1 MENYH
6 FYQLNNQI
14 RGVHQELT
22 SSPIAHFGITI
33 KSGSREER
41 EDEQGLAHFI
51 EHTIFKGTTKR
62 KPFHILSRLD
72 VVGGE
77 LNAYTT
83 KEETCIYASFLS
95 GYYERAMELIS
106 DILFNSVFPKH
117 EIEKE
122 KDVVIDEINSY
133 LDSPSE
139 QIFDDFEEQIFQ
151 GHTIGR
157 NILGTKKSVKSFTQE
172 DLIRFL
178 KRTYIGEHIVF
189 SSIGNISPK
198 KIEKLAHK
206 YFEFP
211 LWSKT
216 KVDRTAFNNYKT
228 KKIELEKDTHQAHC
242 LMGVPSFDMHH
253 PRRREMVL
261 LNSLLGGMGL
271 NSRLNLNIRE
281 KHGVTYTIESNYSA
295 YSDTGLFSIYFGSE
309 KVASARIIK
318 LVFKELNKLKETS
331 LGIKQLHQSKEQLKG
346 HIALAQENKVN
357 LMLALGKSLLYF
369 DKIDTNQEI
378 FDSIDKITSSDLLD
392 LSNMVFQEDQLSMLI
407 YN

>member
-6 FYQLNNQI
+6 FYQLSNNM
-14 RGVHQELT
+14 RGVHQHAT

-33 KSGSREER
+33 KSGSREEK
-41 EDEQGLAHFI
+41 ENEQGLAHFI

-95 GYYERAMELIS
+95 DYYERAMELIS
-106 DILFNSVFPKH
+106 DILFNSIFPEH

-139 QIFDDFEEQIFQ
+139 QIFDDFEDQVFQ
-151 GHTIGR
+151 GHSIGR
-157 NILGTKKSVKSFTQE
+157 NILGTKKSVKSFTQKNLVE
-172 DLIRFL
+172 FL
-178 KRTYIGEHIVF
+178 KRTYIGDNIVF
-189 SSIGNISPK
+189 SSIGNIPSK
-198 KIEKLAHK
+198 KFEKLAHK
-206 YFEFP
+206 YFELP
-211 LWSKT
+211 LWSNN
-216 KVDRTAFNNYKT
+216 KVDRIPFDDYRPQKVN
-228 KKIELEKDTHQAHC
+228 LEKETYQAHC

-253 PRRREMVL
+253 PKKREMIL

-309 KVASARIIK
+309 KAACNRIIK
-318 LVFKELNKLKETS
+318 LVFKELQKLKSTP
-331 LGIKQLHQSKEQLKG
+331 LGVKQLHQSKEQLKG

-378 FDSIDKITSSDLLD
+378 FDSIDKITSENLLD
-392 LSNMVFQEDQLSMLI
+392 SCFQKEDQKNYLK
-407 YN
+407 